1 MTIVVDTSVLV
12 DHLRGSDAA
21 RQALVSAADA
31 GERLAAS
38 VVTKVEVLA
47 GMRTSEE
54 RATRELLGILHW
66 IAVDD
71 DIAEH
76 AGQLANR
83 YLPSHPGVD
92 PIDYIIAATAQ
103 RLDVQLW
110 TRNLKHF
117 PMFTDL
123 TAPY

>member
-1 MTIVVDTSVLV
+1 
-12 DHLRGSDAA
+12 
-21 RQALVSAADA
+21 
-31 GERLAAS
+31 

-47 GMRTSEE
+47 GMRASEE
-54 RATRELLGILHW
+54 DATSTLLRAVEW

-71 DIAEH
+71 GVAER

-83 YLPSHPGVD
+83 FLRSHPGVD

-103 RLDVQLW
+103 QLEAQLW

-117 PMFTDL
+117 PMYPDL
-123 TAPY
+123 TSPY